1 MSSEKQLKESQY
13 ETILRKYEFIR
24 IDNQSIIFSPSSHNI
39 HFLNELSTIIWEL
52 YVTESLSIKEISEE
66 ISSAFNVPLDVA
78 QQDVESTIKYW
89 VSIYS
94 DTPYSEKKVPDELI
108 PILDSLISYQH
119 QIYIQLPSLSI
130 KVNSNDTPSLQQIE
144 IIFNHLI
151 IKDITPPVDYEVYI
165 IKSEEEFLIC
175 LNDRVLETAESSL
188 HIPVMLHRAV
198 TELACNHNE
207 WIAILHAGGIC
218 YEEQAIVFP
227 AVGGSGKS
235 TLTAALVQSGFTY
248 LNDDVLP
255 LLKDRLITPIP
266 VNMCIKSGSWQV
278 LKKWYPEINELEVY
292 GRNNLQV
299 KYLKPP
305 SYDFKASAIHSRFLI
320 TPKYKPQ
327 HENVALQKIS
337 KVEALSAIIESDS
350 LIKKPLSKNNIKALV
365 SWIEGIECYSLEYS
379 NLDLA
384 IEAIKN
390 LVEASE
396 V

>member
-1 MSSEKQLKESQY
+1 
-13 ETILRKYEFIR
+13 
-24 IDNQSIIFSPSSHNI
+24 SHNI

-52 YVTESLSIKEISEE
+52 YVTESLSIKEISKE
-66 ISSAFNVPLDVA
+66 ISSAFNVSFDVA
-78 QQDVESTIKYW
+78 HQDVESTIKYW
-89 VSIYS
+89 ISIFS
-94 DTPYSEKKVPDELI
+94 DTPYAEKKEPDKI
-108 PILDSLISYQH
+108 MPVLDSTISYQH
-119 QIYIQLPSLSI
+119 HIYIQLPSLLI

-151 IKDITPPVDYEVYI
+151 IKDITPLVDYEIYI

-175 LNDRVLETAESSL
+175 LNDRVLEIAQSSS

-218 YEEQAIVFP
+218 YEDQAILFP
-227 AVGGSGKS
+227 SVGGSGKS
-235 TLTAALVQSGFTY
+235 TLTSALVKSGFAY

-255 LLKDRLITPIP
+255 LLKNRLITPIP
-266 VNMCIKSGSWQV
+266 VNMCIKSGSWAV
-278 LKKWYPEINELEVY
+278 LQKWYPEINDLEVY

-337 KVEALSAIIESDS
+337 TVEALSAIIEADS